1 MKKYVADFIKRG
13 LYAAAGGPIVLAIVY
28 LILSGCG
35 VVETLSATKI
45 ATEILTVTLMAFL
58 ASGVSVVY
66 QIEKMSLLTATL
78 VHFITLYIDY
88 VLFYLMNGWLKGR
101 AIDLMIFTLIYF
113 GGYIVIWLIV
123 YFAVKQNIKKLNRE
137 LK

>member
-1 MKKYVADFIKRG
+1 
-13 LYAAAGGPIVLAIVY
+13 
-28 LILSGCG
+28 
-35 VVETLSATKI
+35 
-45 ATEILTVTLMAFL
+45 MAFL